1 MITAKDVTIRAG
13 RRVLLDGVSLE
24 LRSGEVLALV
34 GPNGAGKST
43 LLRALSGERHPDS
56 GAVEFGGRD
65 MGALPPIALA
75 RCRAVMNQSSALA
88 FPMTAAE
95 VVALGRLPWH
105 GTPQAAEDAAA
116 IARAL
121 QAARIG
127 HLGGQS
133 HATLSGGERQRVQLA
148 RALAQLDGAAPPA
161 ALLLDEP
168 TASLDVRHAA
178 LLLRLARE
186 QADHGLAVLAVLHDL
201 NEAAHVADRVV
212 VLAGGRLL
220 ACGAPRDVL
229 EPGLLEHVYGIAFRG
244 NADAGLVPM
253 FEQGIEPGWRPD
265 QPDGGSPPGQTVSKP
280 RETSL

>member
-1 MITAKDVTIRAG
+1 MIAAKGVTIRAG
-13 RRVLLDGVSLE
+13 RRVLLDNVSLD
-24 LRSGEVLALV
+24 LRPGEVLALV

-43 LLRALSGERHPDS
+43 LLRTLSGERRPDA
-56 GAVEFGGRD
+56 GTVTLAGRSVA
-65 MGALPPIALA
+65 ALPPLALA

-105 GTPQAAEDAAA
+105 GTPQASEDSDAV
-116 IARAL
+116 ARAL
-121 QAARIG
+121 RAAHVG
-127 HLGGQS
+127 HLAAQP

-178 LLLRLARE
+178 LLLRLVRE
-186 QADHGLAVLAVLHDL
+186 RANKGLPVLTVLHDL
-201 NEAAHVADRVV
+201 NEAAHVADRVA
-212 VLAGGRLL
+212 VLSGGRLV

-229 EPGLLEHVYGIAFRG
+229 SPDILERVYGIAFRG
-244 NADAGLVPM
+244 KAGVGLVPI
-253 FEQGIEPGWRPD
+253 FECAG
-265 QPDGGSPPGQTVSKP
+265 
-280 RETSL
+280 